1 MLKVSGLQ
9 PCEMTVK
16 QKLKYDDYMN
26 DMADTPYHT
35 DDNQNPEEA
44 FESIIKSDGKPS
56 LNASLLHGNAP
67 PGSHDASFSRLN
79 VSELPGSSSDEDN

>member
-1 MLKVSGLQ
+1 
-9 PCEMTVK
+9 
-16 QKLKYDDYMN
+16 MN

-44 FESIIKSDGKPS
+44 FESIIKSDGKMS

>member
-26 DMADTPYHT
+26 DLADTPYHT
-35 DDNQNPEEA
+35 DDTLNPEEA
-44 FESIIKSDGKPS
+44 FDTIIKSEGKPS
-56 LNASLLHGNAP
+56 LNASLLQNNAP
-67 PGSHDASFSRLN
+67 AGSHDASF
-79 VSELPGSSSDEDN
+79 